1 MKRVK
6 GGLIISA
13 AGIDGCGKTTQL
25 FRIATY
31 LANRDYDVVRTS
43 AISENCTE
51 VGRRIG
57 AIMTDPDLDGILPD
71 ESEATLMIA
80 ARVENWRNVIRPA
93 LEDGKIVVSDR
104 FQTCFAIYQDLDFQ
118 VARRR
123 LMEFGLNREADL
135 EIILDIP
142 PSKIHAPLD
151 TEGNRLER
159 KPGFKWREMRWRYQ
173 QVAAEMDWAVQVD
186 AARPADEVWE
196 DIKAEVDRLL
206 EIG

>member
-118 VARRR
+118 VAKSSTHGVRA
-123 LMEFGLNREADL
+123 ESGSGL
-135 EIILDIP
+135 
-142 PSKIHAPLD
+142 
-151 TEGNRLER
+151 GNHPRHS
-159 KPGFKWREMRWRYQ
+159 
-173 QVAAEMDWAVQVD
+173 AVQNP
-186 AARPADEVWE
+186 RPARYGRESTRE
-196 DIKAEVDRLL
+196 ETGIQMA
-206 EIG
+206 